1 MNGSQIIFH
10 CGQEPGQPEDAEGLP
25 KSLYRGGSWGHNH
38 HLCPIWPFRVSDFD
52 RGREPQIQPG
62 LRARHVRAGDML
74 GVSDSSGEKD
84 LTSAELGDK
93 WGRQG
98 TPVSRN
104 SSGKAVATRGL
115 AVHLGSSSGWSTG
128 CWGEGG
134 RQSV

>member
-1 MNGSQIIFH
+1 MALRSSFTV
-10 CGQEPGQPEDAEGLP
+10 A
-25 KSLYRGGSWGHNH
+25 KSLGSLRTLRVCLRVCTGEGAGGHNH

-115 AVHLGSSSGWSTG
+115 SVHLGSSRGWSTG